1 VKINTSLNLL
11 ATAKNEHQQ
20 KVLDGVAIWAS
31 YYRSNIHRFAED
43 YLHVHLKLFQIF
55 LLYMMNIC
63 TTFVFIGFRG
73 IGKSFL
79 CAVFCCARA
88 ILYPGSKIVIASGT
102 RGQSINVLEKIMT
115 EIRPNSPELA
125 NEIDEKETNINN
137 TTAKIT
143 FKNSSTIKVVTAS
156 DTARSNRA
164 NLLIVDEFRMVKKV
178 VIDTILRKFL
188 AAPRHPRFLDRPE
201 YRGKKEYQEHNMT
214 MYLSSAYFQDHW
226 SYIRAKDSCRFMLD
240 PDKHNFVC
248 GFPYQLGLKE
258 DILLGEEVEEQMT
271 ETDFNEISWS
281 MEMDSVFYG
290 DANGSFFSFDMLSK
304 NRKIEYPMLPDSLAS
319 KLPGC
324 NKVRIQPKQP
334 GEKRILSVDV
344 ALMASTKHKNDA
356 TAIFINQLIPTKAG
370 RYTSNI
376 VYGEV
381 NEGFTTDAEALRV
394 RKLKEEYDAD
404 LIVLD
409 TRGLGIGVFDA
420 LIREINDPD
429 SGEAYPALSCCNNAE
444 MAARCKVRNA
454 EKAIWAI
461 MGSSKFN
468 SDCALG
474 LREGFRTGR
483 IRLLISE
490 FDAEELLG
498 QIKGYSSLSLADRS
512 SLTLPYINTTLL
524 INELINL
531 QHEEVSGLVRLYE
544 KPGARKDRYSSL
556 SYSFYVANQLEKN
569 LRHGDSDAG
578 LSKDAFIIRAPKNKL
593 LERR

>member
-1 VKINTSLNLL
+1 
-11 ATAKNEHQQ
+11 
-20 KVLDGVAIWAS
+20 
-31 YYRSNIHRFAED
+31 
-43 YLHVHLKLFQIF
+43 
-55 LLYMMNIC
+55 
-63 TTFVFIGFRG
+63 
-73 IGKSFL
+73 
-79 CAVFCCARA
+79 
-88 ILYPGSKIVIASGT
+88 
-102 RGQSINVLEKIMT
+102 
-115 EIRPNSPELA
+115 
-125 NEIDEKETNINN
+125 
-137 TTAKIT
+137 
-143 FKNSSTIKVVTAS
+143 
-156 DTARSNRA
+156 
-164 NLLIVDEFRMVKKV
+164 
-178 VIDTILRKFL
+178 
-188 AAPRHPRFLDRPE
+188 
-201 YRGKKEYQEHNMT
+201 
-214 MYLSSAYFQDHW
+214 
-226 SYIRAKDSCRFMLD
+226 
-240 PDKHNFVC
+240 
-248 GFPYQLGLKE
+248 
-258 DILLGEEVEEQMT
+258 
-271 ETDFNEISWS
+271 
-281 MEMDSVFYG
+281 MDSIFYG
-290 DANGSFFSFDMLSK
+290 DANGSFFSFDMLSR
-304 NRKIEYPMLPDSLAS
+304 NRKLEYPMLPESLAA
-319 KLPGC
+319 KLPGAT
-324 NKVRIQPKQP
+324 KLRIQPKQP

-429 SGEAYPALSCCNNAE
+429 SGEVYPALSCCNNAE

-461 MGSSKFN
+461 MGSSRFN

-498 QIKGYSSLSLADRS
+498 QIKGFSSLGLADRS
-512 SLTLPYINTTLL
+512 ALTMPYINTTLL

-569 LRHGDSDAG
+569 LRHGDSDAS

-593 LERR
+593 LEGRR